1 LGITRSINVLFIAAA
16 LLLSCILTTFA
27 AQREYQVALERLLE
41 QSQAAVLA
49 HPGLQLYILR
59 GDESRLKDV
68 LPDFLA
74 PDAAV
79 QALAYSNRLK
89 LLTSLERGHANST
102 EAPPLKLMR
111 ADLAVA
117 ETGLSAVDSSRKPAS
132 TRFFAS
138 LSGATPLIY
147 LTTPIFSTLD
157 SSYRKLS
164 PTDLL
169 SALVESKG
177 KDSLS
182 VIGYLAV
189 AIDRNALLHSI
200 MPAMSRIFFTN
211 LAVLLLFALAFHLI
225 ARRLTAPLSQLKQ
238 AATQVTA
245 GETEVE
251 VDIGGHGEFKLIGDA
266 FNLLLK
272 DASKH
277 EQQLGLEKRILAQK
291 ADEAASE
298 LSEREQE
305 LSNAADEID
314 ATRKQLH
321 HLANYDHLTDLPNRN
336 LFTTQL
342 DLLLQ
347 MSARSNKPL
356 ALLCL
361 NLNDFNRIN
370 ESLGHSTGDLALREV
385 AKRLVSCLRSS
396 DILGHYAEPGENMNI
411 SSLGGDEFAMV
422 LNELDSIESAG
433 AVAQRIIDNLTEA
446 MEINDHELV
455 VTPSIG
461 IAVAPRDGLE
471 VDSLLSSAQTAMQ
484 QAESN
489 NQVNFLFYKA
499 DMEATGPDDLKLEL
513 ELRRAIERNELHI
526 HFQPQVDTITGAITS
541 AEALVRWQH
550 AKFGQ
555 VSPARF
561 IPLAERIGL
570 IGELGNWVMS
580 EACRQIKEFEKEG
593 IEVPRLA
600 INISPQQLDTEFVS
614 QVGQV
619 LQTAGLPPAKL
630 ELGLSEGVLMSN
642 DVSVLTMLKD
652 LKEMGVYLS
661 LDNFG
666 TNYAPLGYLSRHP
679 LDEIKI
685 DRSFVTG
692 CDKRP
697 ESAKLVLAII
707 AMTRSLE
714 LHTVA
719 EGVETEEEYKFLAAN
734 DVRFMRGY
742 LFSKPVPAAELQR
755 LLATPW
761 YYMTQVQKMSMDT
774 AKL

>member
-1 LGITRSINVLFIAAA
+1 MGINRSINVLFIVTA
-16 LLLSCILTTFA
+16 LLLSGILTTFA
-27 AQREYQVALERLLE
+27 AQREYQVALDRLLE
-41 QSQAAVLA
+41 QSQAEVLA
-49 HPGLQLYILR
+49 HPGLQFYILR
-59 GDESRLKDV
+59 RDESQLNAV

-74 PDAAV
+74 PDAAT
-79 QALAYSNRLK
+79 QALAYSNEFK

-111 ADLAVA
+111 AELAVA
-117 ETGLSAVDSSRKPAS
+117 ETGLSAVDSLRQPAS
-132 TRFFAS
+132 TGFFSS
-138 LSGATPLIY
+138 LSGASPLIY

-157 SSYRKLS
+157 ASYRKLS

-177 KDSLS
+177 QDSLS
-182 VIGYLAV
+182 VIGYLAL
-189 AIDRNALLHSI
+189 AIDRNALLRSI
-200 MPAMSRIFFTN
+200 MPGVSRIFFTN
-211 LAVLLLFALAFHLI
+211 LAVLLLCALAFHLI

-238 AATQVTA
+238 AATKVSA

-251 VDIGGHGEFKLIGDA
+251 LDIAGHGEFKLIGDA

-277 EQQLGLEKRILAQK
+277 EHQLGLEKRILAKK
-291 ADEAASE
+291 ADETASE

-314 ATRKQLH
+314 ATKKQLH
-321 HLANYDHLTDLPNRN
+321 HLANYDHLTDLPNRS

-342 DLLLQ
+342 ALLLQ
-347 MSARSNKPL
+347 MSARNNKPL

-361 NLNDFNRIN
+361 NLNDFNRVN

-396 DILGHYAEPGENMNI
+396 DMLGHSAELGENINI
-411 SSLGGDEFAMV
+411 SRLGGDEFALV
-422 LNELDSIESAG
+422 LNDLDSIESAG

-446 MEINDHELV
+446 MEINEHELV

-471 VDSLLSSAQTAMQ
+471 VDRLLSSAQAAMQ

-513 ELRRAIERNELHI
+513 ELRRAIERNELHV
-526 HFQPQVDTITGAITS
+526 HYQPQVDTITGAITS

-550 AKFGQ
+550 AEFGQ

-570 IGELGNWVMS
+570 IGELGHWVMS
-580 EACRQIKEFEKEG
+580 EACRQMKEFEKEG
-593 IEVPRLA
+593 VELPRLA
-600 INISPQQLDTEFVS
+600 INISPEQLDTEFVS
-614 QVGQV
+614 QVGEV
-619 LQTAGLPPAKL
+619 LLTAGLPAAKL
-630 ELGLSEGVLMSN
+630 ELDLSEGVLMRN

-707 AMTRSLE
+707 AMARSLE

-742 LFSKPVPAAELQR
+742 LFSKPVPAAELQQ
-755 LLATPW
+755 LLTTPW

-774 AKL
+774 GKL